1 MLALRQPDDIETAAL
16 NDSCPGHRDVLKT
29 AAALRN
35 DAGRAAGIER
45 RQKAVAECFHLGE
58 GVRLT
63 ALVDHRDDGS
73 LIDRQLVG
81 FEVPARIGAP
91 SLGTI
96 EKIT

>member
-1 MLALRQPDDIETAAL
+1 MLALRQADDLETAAL

-35 DAGRAAGIER
+35 DAGRAAGIKR
-45 RQKAVAECFHLGE
+45 RQESVAECFHLGE
-58 GVRLT
+58 GMRLA
-63 ALVDHRDDGS
+63 ALVNHGNDGS
-73 LIDRQLVG
+73 LLDRQLVG
-81 FEVPARIGAP
+81 LEVPARIGAP